1 MEDPAVQITLED
13 DEPDIISNEP
23 TTQNKNN
30 EQNQAKQQ
38 QQQQQQLPYSPSDNK
53 RITRSTTNK
62 LPAQISRYSSY
73 CDTPPYQGQ
82 NYVLASFNIDKKI

>member
-1 MEDPAVQITLED
+1 LEDPAVQITLED

-38 QQQQQQLPYSPSDNK
+38 QQQQLPYSPSDNK

-73 CDTPPYQGQ
+73 CHTPPHQGQ
-82 NYVLASFNIDKKI
+82 NYLWASFGIDKKI